1 MVKLTKVMES
11 NVRALCGRFFM
22 RGFASVGV
30 VIIVM
35 AVVSGA
41 AGRALAAVPAA
52 TADGARVTG
61 ERWLGGREV
70 DLTVSSPALGTTA
83 PVRVLLPRGWS
94 RSATRTWPVV
104 YAYHGGRD
112 TYVSWT
118 RSTDIASLAAE
129 YGVMVV
135 MPDTGYSGWFTDW
148 RNHGAFGPP
157 KWETFHTRE
166 LTRLMERD
174 YHASTARAAMGIS
187 SSGYGAIKYAARH
200 PGMFR
205 YAVSLSGILHL
216 TQTGIPPLILLE
228 ASERYDPFRIW
239 GDPTLDRANWEANDP
254 YVQAPHLRGT
264 GMYIAS
270 GLTGRPGPYDH
281 PAPGNDGIEAQEI
294 LCGAT
299 TVSFVKRLKRLGIP
313 ATTHIYGDG
322 YHDWTTWQPEL
333 HRAWPLMMAAV
344 GAVRTSA
351 AQTT

>member
-1 MVKLTKVMES
+1 
-11 NVRALCGRFFM
+11 VRALCGRSFM
-22 RGFASVGV
+22 RGFASVGAV
-30 VIIVM
+30 LVAL
-35 AVVSGA
+35 AVVSGG
-41 AGRALAAVPAA
+41 AGRALAAAPAA
-52 TADGARVTG
+52 ADDGARVTG
-61 ERWLGGREV
+61 EQWLSGGEV

-94 RSATRTWPVV
+94 RSATRAWPVV

-118 RSTDIASLAAE
+118 RSTDIEQLAAD

-135 MPDTGYSGWFTDW
+135 MPDTGYAGWFTDW
-148 RNHGAFGPP
+148 RNYGAFGPP

-166 LTRLMERD
+166 LTQLMERD
-174 YHASTARAAMGIS
+174 YHAGTARAAMGIS
-187 SSGYGAIKYAARH
+187 SSGYGAVKYAARH

-216 TQTGIPPLILLE
+216 TQTGIPPLVLLE
-228 ASERYDPFRIW
+228 AGERHDPLRIW
-239 GDPTLDRANWEANDP
+239 GDPILNHANWEANDP
-254 YVQAPHLRGT
+254 YVQAAHLRGT

-281 PAPGNDGIEAQEI
+281 PAPGSDGIEAQEI
-294 LCGAT
+294 LCGST

-313 ATTHIYGDG
+313 ATTHIYKDG

-333 HRAWPLMMAAV
+333 HRAWPLMMGAV

-351 AQTT
+351 AQAT